1 MSETH
6 AETAEP
12 VADAVAPI
20 AINDQPGH
28 LIRRAHQIAVS
39 VFHETMG
46 REVTPVQYAVMR
58 TLESNPGVD
67 QVTLAQQAGLD
78 TSTTADIAARLEGKG
93 WITRQVLARGQRE
106 LRLTEAGQALLDGM
120 VPAMAQ
126 MQDTLLG
133 ALEAQER
140 AEFMTLLRK
149 FVTVNNERSRAP
161 MRA

>member
-1 MSETH
+1 
-6 AETAEP
+6 
-12 VADAVAPI
+12 
-20 AINDQPGH
+20 
-28 LIRRAHQIAVS
+28 
-39 VFHETMG
+39 
-46 REVTPVQYAVMR
+46 
-58 TLESNPGVD
+58 
-67 QVTLAQQAGLD
+67 
-78 TSTTADIAARLEGKG
+78 
-93 WITRQVLARGQRE
+93 
-106 LRLTEAGQALLDGM
+106 M